1 MIAETAER
9 VVDVME
15 GEQVDSDQAHLEQD
29 ASQGSYS
36 FPQGL
41 AGFPDDQNFAI
52 IYPGYGDCIC
62 LQSLDNLD
70 AAFVLTPWDQ
80 QRLGLPP
87 SLSPDEIRL
96 LKLRPGDVPI
106 WMLVLNP
113 FVDSDWVT
121 ANLRAPIVINEDARI
136 ALQLIR
142 VDEYEIRFPWIR
154 QRKPAPADDADADG
168 GGVADVE

>member
-1 MIAETAER
+1 MVATAER
-9 VVDVME
+9 VIDVVEDEVQE
-15 GEQVDSDQAHLEQD
+15 GEA
-29 ASQGSYS
+29 QGSYS

-41 AGFPDDQNFAI
+41 AGFPDDQSFAI
-52 IYPGYGDCIC
+52 IYPGQGDYIC

-87 SLSPDEIRL
+87 SLSADEIRL
-96 LKLRPGDVPI
+96 LELRPGDVPM

-136 ALQLIR
+136 ALQSIR
-142 VDEYEIRFPWIR
+142 YEENEIRFPWVKQR
-154 QRKPAPADDADADG
+154 QTFSDVEGDADE
-168 GGVADVE
+168 VE